1 MCGAWNRFPR
11 TDFLKQNA
19 QNRMPRMGCPT
30 EVQCLWRM
38 QQNANYSVS
47 CTLRLNML
55 TAIIWP
61 WLYDLLI
68 ASCPASHPPCAR
80 PGLATHSAWSATCM
94 HYTNLVCRCVDHWL
108 TPPIKTVQYIEWNS
122 AGSLLLHRF

>member
-1 MCGAWNRFPR
+1 MCGARNGFPG
-11 TDFLKQNA
+11 TDFSERNTR
-19 QNRMPRMGCPT
+19 NGMPGMGCPT
-30 EVQCLWRM
+30 EAQCLWRM

-61 WLYDLLI
+61 WLYNLLI
-68 ASCPASHPPCAR
+68 ALCPASHPPHAQ
-80 PGLATHSAWSATCM
+80 PGLATCSAWLAMCT

-108 TPPIKTVQYIEWNS
+108 TPPIETVQYIEWNS